1 MPVLRAARLQTGAA
15 GARHAGPMPSI
26 LDHATG
32 PSPWRAE
39 LRATVAL
46 ALPIAATQLAQVAI
60 VTTNVLMIG
69 HLGPEALAAG
79 ALGANV
85 FYLLS
90 IFCIGV
96 LLSTSPMVAQAIG
109 RGRHVVRDARRSVR
123 QALWVSLLLGLP
135 ACFVIWNT
143 GPILELLGQEA
154 SIAAA
159 AQTYARAAVWG
170 FMPML
175 WFTVLRSF
183 VSALQ
188 RPNFPLLA
196 ILVGVVANAGVGW
209 VVIFGH
215 LGMPEWGLAGAGA
228 GAATANFLTFLVLL
242 AIVMRERRI
251 SRFAVLGRIWRA
263 DWARF
268 CDVLRIGLPIGTT
281 MVLETAMFSAAI
293 MMMGWIGTASLA
305 AHQVAVQCAITAFMV
320 PVGIAHAVTVRVG
333 IAAGAGD
340 GPGVR
345 RAGYIGLL
353 LGAAFMCLT
362 ATLFWGVPEH
372 LIGLFIDAKASA
384 NREVVRL
391 AISFLAVAALF
402 QVVDAL
408 QAVGQGAL
416 RGLKETR
423 RPMLMATFGY
433 WVVGVPSGALLA
445 FKAGLG
451 GVGIWLGLALG
462 LAVVAVLVVGRFHR
476 RARMYLIDEAA
487 SKQWQR

>member
-1 MPVLRAARLQTGAA
+1 VPALDTQD
-15 GARHAGPMPSI
+15 PMPS
-26 LDHATG
+26 LVDHTTG
-32 PSPWRAE
+32 LSPWRAE
-39 LRATVAL
+39 LRATASL
-46 ALPIAATQLAQVAI
+46 AAPIAATQLAQIAI

-69 HLGPEALAAG
+69 RLGPESLAAG
-79 ALGANV
+79 ALGANI
-85 FYLLS
+85 FYIFS

-96 LLSTSPMVAQAIG
+96 LLATSPLVAQAVG
-109 RGRHVVRDARRSVR
+109 RRRHVMRDARRSVR
-123 QALWVSLLLGLP
+123 QALWVSVLVGAP
-135 ACFVIWNT
+135 ACIVIWHAA
-143 GPILELLGQEA
+143 PILERLGQEPG
-154 SIAAA
+154 IAAA

-188 RPNFPLLA
+188 RPNFALLA
-196 ILVGVVANAGVGW
+196 ILLGVAANAVVGGTL
-209 VVIFGH
+209 IFGYFGVPSWR
-215 LGMPEWGLAGAGA
+215 LVGAGT
-228 GAATANFLTFLVLL
+228 GVATANVVTFLVLL
-242 AIVMRERRI
+242 VIVLRERRLR
-251 SRFAVLGRIWRA
+251 RFSVFGRMWRP

-268 CDVLRIGLPIGTT
+268 RDVLRIGLPIGTT

-293 MMMGWIGTASLA
+293 IMMGWIGTAPLA
-305 AHQVAVQCAITAFMV
+305 AHQIAVQCAITAFMV

-340 GPGVR
+340 GAGVR
-345 RAGYIGLL
+345 RAGYVGLL

-362 ATLFWGVPEH
+362 AALFWGMPER
-372 LIGLFIDAKASA
+372 LIALYIDTAAPA
-384 NREVVRL
+384 NYEVMRL
-391 AISFLAVAALF
+391 AMSFLAVAALF

-408 QAVGQGAL
+408 QTVGQGAL

-423 RPMLMATFGY
+423 QPMLMATFGY
-433 WVVGVPSGALLA
+433 WVVGVPTGALLA

-476 RARMYLIDEAA
+476 RTRMCLMDAA
-487 SKQWQR
+487 VPQQWR

>member
-1 MPVLRAARLQTGAA
+1 
-15 GARHAGPMPSI
+15 MPS
-26 LDHATG
+26 LVDHTTG

-39 LRATVAL
+39 LRAAVAL

-85 FYLLS
+85 FYVLM
-90 IFCIGV
+90 IFCTGV
-96 LLSTSPMVAQAIG
+96 LLAASPMVAQAIG
-109 RGRHVVRDARRSVR
+109 RGRHVVRDSRRSVR
-123 QALWVSLLLGLP
+123 QALWVSVLLGVP
-135 ACFVIWNT
+135 ASIVIWNA
-143 GPILELLGQEA
+143 GAILEMLGQEPA
-154 SIAAA
+154 IAAD
-159 AQTYARAAVWG
+159 AQAYARAAVWG
-170 FMPML
+170 FMPVL

-188 RPNFPLLA
+188 RPNFALLA
-196 ILVGVVANAGVGW
+196 ILLGVAVNGAVGW
-209 VVIFGH
+209 VLIFGR
-215 LGMPEWGLAGAGA
+215 LGLPAWGLAGAGA
-228 GAATANFLTFLVLL
+228 GAATANFLTFVVLL
-242 AIVMRERRI
+242 AIVLVERRLK
-251 SRFAVLGRIWRA
+251 RFAVLGRMWRP

-268 CDVLRIGLPIGTT
+268 RDVLRIGLPIGTT
-281 MVLETAMFSAAI
+281 MVLETAMFSTAI
-293 MMMGWIGTASLA
+293 IMMGWIGTASLA
-305 AHQVAVQCAITAFMV
+305 AHQIAIQCAITAFMV

-340 GPGVR
+340 GPGIR
-345 RAGYIGLL
+345 RAGYVGLL
-353 LGAAFMCLT
+353 LGAGFMCIT
-362 ATLFWGVPEH
+362 ATLFWAIPRP
-372 LIGLFIDAKASA
+372 LIGLFIDTDAPA
-384 NREVVRL
+384 NAEVVSL

-423 RPMLMATFGY
+423 LPMLMATFGY
-433 WVVGVPSGALLA
+433 WVVGVPTGALLA

-462 LAVVAVLVVGRFHR
+462 LAVVAVLVVRRFHR
-476 RARMYLIDEAA
+476 RAL
-487 SKQWQR
+487 QWRR

>member
-1 MPVLRAARLQTGAA
+1 
-15 GARHAGPMPSI
+15 MPS
-26 LDHATG
+26 HTEPSTG
-32 PSPWRAE
+32 LSPWRAE
-39 LRATVAL
+39 LRASASL
-46 ALPIAATQLAQVAI
+46 AAPIAATQLAQIAI

-69 HLGPEALAAG
+69 RLGPDALAAG
-79 ALGANV
+79 ALGANI
-85 FYLLS
+85 FYIFS

-96 LLSTSPMVAQAIG
+96 LLATSPLVAQAVG

-123 QALWVSLLLGLP
+123 QALWVSLLVGLP
-135 ACFVIWNT
+135 SCIVIWNAA
-143 GPILELLGQEA
+143 PILERLGQEPA
-154 SIAAA
+154 IAAA
-159 AQTYARAAVWG
+159 AQSYARVAVWG

-188 RPNFPLLA
+188 RPNLALVA
-196 ILVGVVANAGVGW
+196 ILLGVAANGIVGGVL
-209 VVIFGH
+209 IFGY
-215 LGMPEWGLAGAGA
+215 LGMPAWGLVGAGA
-228 GAATANFLTFLVLL
+228 GVAAANVLTFLVLL
-242 AIVMRERRI
+242 AVVLRDRRLR
-251 SRFAVLGRIWRA
+251 RFAVLGRLWRP

-268 CDVLRIGLPIGTT
+268 REVLRIGLPIGTT

-293 MMMGWIGTASLA
+293 IMMGWIGTAPLA
-305 AHQVAVQCAITAFMV
+305 AHQIAVQCAITTFMV

-340 GPGVR
+340 AAGVR
-345 RAGYIGLL
+345 RAGYVGLC

-362 ATLFWGVPEH
+362 ATLFWSVPEA
-372 LIGLFIDAKASA
+372 LIGMFIDTTAAA
-384 NREVVRL
+384 NAEVVQL
-391 AISFLAVAALF
+391 AIAFLAVAALF

-423 RPMLMATFGY
+423 QPMLMATFGY
-433 WVVGVPSGALLA
+433 WVVGVPTGALMA

-462 LAVVAVLVVGRFHR
+462 LAVVAVLVVGRFHLRTR
-476 RARMYLIDEAA
+476 RHR
-487 SKQWQR
+487 